1 MPLHSE
7 LNAKVMKIL
16 RITSFLIFIILLSC
30 EKEFTSPGNG
40 RYGSQLLTVGLAYW
54 YDQKPRIFSG
64 TKGIIIDGVVR
75 GGGLKYGKV
84 TMIDT
89 LTLIEYYQKSR
100 SNKDG
105 DHFAFK
111 DTVFIPNV
119 TDTLF
124 CKIVIEG
131 KDDDEE
137 EHAIRYLKVGK

>member
-1 MPLHSE
+1 
-7 LNAKVMKIL
+7 MKIL
-16 RITSFLIFIILLSC
+16 RIATLLIISILFSC

-40 RYGSQLLTVGLAYW
+40 GYGSRLLRLGLANW
-54 YDQKPRIFSG
+54 YDQTPRIFSG
-64 TKGIIIDGVVR
+64 TKGIIIDGIVR

-137 EHAIRYLKVGK
+137 EQAIRYLKVGK

>member
-1 MPLHSE
+1 
-7 LNAKVMKIL
+7 MKIL
-16 RITSFLIFIILLSC
+16 RITTLLILIITILFSC
-30 EKEFTSPGNG
+30 EKEITSPGNG
-40 RYGSQLLTVGLAYW
+40 GYGSQLLSIGLAYW

-64 TKGIIIDGVVR
+64 TKGIIIEGVIR

-131 KDDDEE
+131 KDSNEE
-137 EHAIRYLKVGK
+137 EQTIRYLKVGK

>member
-1 MPLHSE
+1 
-7 LNAKVMKIL
+7 
-16 RITSFLIFIILLSC
+16 
-30 EKEFTSPGNG
+30 
-40 RYGSQLLTVGLAYW
+40 
-54 YDQKPRIFSG
+54 
-64 TKGIIIDGVVR
+64 
-75 GGGLKYGKV
+75 
-84 TMIDT
+84 MIDT

-131 KDDDEE
+131 KDSNEE
-137 EHAIRYLKVGK
+137 EQTIRYLKVGK

>member
-1 MPLHSE
+1 
-7 LNAKVMKIL
+7 MKIL